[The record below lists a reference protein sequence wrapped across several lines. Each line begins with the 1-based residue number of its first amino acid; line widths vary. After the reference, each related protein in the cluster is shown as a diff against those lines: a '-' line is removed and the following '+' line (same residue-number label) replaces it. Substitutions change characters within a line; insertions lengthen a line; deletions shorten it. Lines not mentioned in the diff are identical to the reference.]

1 MRVKSGSS
9 GLIKKLSSAGTTALR
24 TGNTQLRNSRSQFAP
39 RAFNWARSFWVRQP
53 AVKVLISVNSRLT
66 ELGTCAGIKT
76 YWVRN
81 GSSRTSVS
89 IQRCRLILKH
99 LNSRLYNARQTQQF
113 ARFNAA

>member
-1 MRVKSGSS
+1 MRVKSGCS
-9 GLIKKLSSAGTTALR
+9 GLIKKLSSEGTTALG
-24 TGNTQLRNSRSQFAP
+24 TANTQQRNSRSQLAP
-39 RAFNWARSFWVRQP
+39 KACSRARSFWVRQP
-53 AVKVLISVNSRLT
+53 AVKVLMSVNSRLT